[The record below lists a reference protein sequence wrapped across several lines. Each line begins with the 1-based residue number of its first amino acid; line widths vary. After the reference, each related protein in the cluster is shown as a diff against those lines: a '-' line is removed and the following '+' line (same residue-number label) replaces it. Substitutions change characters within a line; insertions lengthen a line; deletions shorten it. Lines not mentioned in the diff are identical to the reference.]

1 MKQIREIVKAQLKS
15 VPRWAAVVLI
25 VSLCLNVA
33 QGITTASIS
42 GEVSDL
48 SSTISSLQ
56 ADNVELEAENEDL
69 DEKVDSL
76 SERSDSLSRRNGTL
90 SGEKD
95 ALQSKYDTLSSQY
108 SELEEAYKIATATPT
123 PSPTPAPTPTPTP
136 TPDSGGVSGGG
147 SMQGI
152 YVGQG
157 TSDWDGN
164 TTSSQTAWLSATG
177 DKYHSIPDCGRM
189 NPNKATKTTVG
200 AAQAAGYEACKKC
213 W

>member
-1 MKQIREIVKAQLKS
+1 M
-15 VPRWAAVVLI
+15 LI

-48 SSTISSLQ
+48 SSTVSSLQ

-76 SERSDSLSRRNGTL
+76 SERSDSLSRRNDTL

-95 ALQSKYDTLSSQY
+95 AIQSKYDALSSQY

-123 PSPTPAPTPTPTP
+123 PSPTPTPTPTP
-136 TPDSGGVSGGG
+136 ESGGVSGGG
-147 SMQGI
+147 SMHGI

-200 AAQAAGYEACKKC
+200 AAQAAGYEACKNC

>member
-15 VPRWAAVVLI
+15 VPRWAAAVLI
-25 VSLCLNVA
+25 VSLCLNIA
-33 QGITTASIS
+33 QGITAVSIS

-48 SSTISSLQ
+48 SSTVSSLQ

-123 PSPTPAPTPTPTP
+123 PSPTPAPTPTPES
-136 TPDSGGVSGGG
+136 DGG
-147 SMQGI
+147 S
-152 YVGQG
+152 VGRWSP
-157 TSDWDGN
+157 SDKAEVIGSIG
-164 TTSSQTAWLSATG
+164 SSQTAWLSATG

-200 AAQAAGYEACKKC
+200 AAQAAGYEACKIC